1 MHYFACGWLWL
12 TDEKK
17 LEGLA
22 YVDWSEDTMAA
33 KYVDSVYLVTTTIT
47 TVGYGDFKAY
57 NSEDPDWA
65 IEMVYL
71 YVVTLAGITLFS
83 IVTNQIFTYRKLLTA
98 GELINNRVKDIEAFM
113 YQVSLLRKDL
123 SFTEEMFD

>member
-1 MHYFACGWLWL
+1 M
-12 TDEKK
+12 E
-17 LEGLA
+17 
-22 YVDWSEDTMAA
+22 WSEDTMTA

-57 NSEDPDWA
+57 NTNDPDWA

-83 IVTNQIFTYRKLLTA
+83 AVTNQIFTYRKLLTA
-98 GELINNRVKDIEAFM
+98 G
-113 YQVSLLRKDL
+113 
-123 SFTEEMFD
+123 